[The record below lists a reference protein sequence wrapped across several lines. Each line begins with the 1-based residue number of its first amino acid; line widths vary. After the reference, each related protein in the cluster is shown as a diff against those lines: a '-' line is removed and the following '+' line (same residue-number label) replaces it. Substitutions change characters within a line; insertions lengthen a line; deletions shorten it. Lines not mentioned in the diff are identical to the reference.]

1 MVSMQDNEM
10 TWEEVFPYV
19 MMTYRSSVQS
29 SAEYTPYMVL
39 FGQEMCLP
47 VDVVYGTNVSK
58 EFNNP
63 EYVTKVTEYLSSV
76 SHIVK
81 THQATATQRQKEHYD
96 LRVTGQVYEPW
107 ELVWVQNQTRRVAEE
122 VVHICIMDL
131 ESRDLEHLWLCDGSC
146 LFSQQ
151 ARLDVNWGIF
161 EVNGLVHRGK
171 EEGELFRD
179 VVQLDKVEANSR
191 KDCKLFEDLL
201 MSKGNRSQDQEE
213 REDMVLLSLV
223 YQEDAKEQVEGRELE
238 LLQRWPHRLLFM
250 DKEIPDLALNHP
262 PRYLTRYFL
271 ISCSS

>member
-63 EYVTKVTEYLSSV
+63 E
-76 SHIVK
+76 
-81 THQATATQRQKEHYD
+81 
-96 LRVTGQVYEPW
+96 
-107 ELVWVQNQTRRVAEE
+107 VAEE